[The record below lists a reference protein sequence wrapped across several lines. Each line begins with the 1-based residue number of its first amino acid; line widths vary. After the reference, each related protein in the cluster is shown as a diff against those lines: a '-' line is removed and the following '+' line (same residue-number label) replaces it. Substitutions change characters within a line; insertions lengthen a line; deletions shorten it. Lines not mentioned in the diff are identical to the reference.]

1 MPTTEFP
8 AVSDDPASATNGHVK
23 VERRERVIVRF
34 AGDSGDGMQ
43 LAGGRFTDAT
53 AVFGNDLATLPNFP
67 AEIRAPAG
75 SLAGVSSFQ
84 IHFASRDIATPGDLP
99 NVLVAMNP
107 AALKAN
113 LSQVE
118 RGATIIVNED
128 AFSTR
133 NLQKA
138 GYEESPL
145 EDDSLDAFQV
155 KRVPMTTIVTNAI
168 EGLEGATS
176 RDAQRARNLFA
187 LGLVSW
193 LYDRPTEGIE
203 RWIEGKFAS
212 KPHVREVN
220 LTAFRAGWNF
230 GETSELIDVRYEVLP
245 ARDVPPGVYRNVNGT
260 ATTALGLVAASV
272 RSGLPLVLSAYPI
285 TPASELLHDLATRK
299 SAGVRTI
306 QAEDEIA
313 AAGIALGA
321 AFGGALGVTATSGP
335 GLDLKAETIG
345 LAVALELP
353 MVIVDV
359 QRAGP
364 STGMPTKTEQS
375 DLLAALYGRHGESPV
390 PIVAASTPGQC
401 FDAAYEAVR
410 IAVRYRT
417 PVILLTD
424 LFLANGSEPW
434 RIPNAASLP
443 AIDPAFAKAPS
454 NGAPFQ
460 PYARNADGA
469 RPWAIPGT
477 PGLAHR
483 IGGLEKQDLTG
494 EISYDSANHARMTEL
509 RAAKV
514 AGIEVPD
521 VEVDHQ
527 DGADVL
533 VIGWGSSAGAIRAGV
548 RRIRVG
554 GRQAAFAHLHHL
566 NPLPANLGEVL
577 RAYRRVLL
585 PEMNSGQLARVLRSE
600 YLVDVRSYTRV
611 EGRPLFAAEIEQAIL
626 EEIST
631 PPSTPEQGAQR
642 QEGGAPWA

>member
-1 MPTTEFP
+1 MATTEFP
-8 AVSDDPASATNGHVK
+8 ALEGTVPARSRAAK

-53 AVFGNDLATLPNFP
+53 AFFGNDLATLPSFP

-84 IHFASRDIATPGDLP
+84 IHFAARDIATPGDAP

-113 LSQVE
+113 LGQLQT
-118 RGATIIVNED
+118 GATIIVNED

-138 GYEESPL
+138 GYEDSPL
-145 EDDSLDAFQV
+145 DDDSLDAFQV
-155 KRVPMTTIVTNAI
+155 KRVPMTALVTRAL

-187 LGLVSW
+187 LGVVSW
-193 LYDRPTEGIE
+193 LYERPTDVTE
-203 RWIEGKFAS
+203 RWIEQKFA
-212 KPHVREVN
+212 KQPHVREVN

-230 GETSELIDVRYEVLP
+230 GETSELIDVRYEVPP
-245 ARDVPPGVYRNVNGT
+245 ATDVPPGVYRNVNGT
-260 ATTALGLVAASV
+260 TTTALGLVAASI
-272 RSGLPLVLSAYPI
+272 RSGLPLVLAAYPI
-285 TPASELLHDLATRK
+285 TPASELLHDLATRRN
-299 SAGVRTI
+299 AGVRTI

-321 AFGGALGVTATSGP
+321 AFGGGLGVTATSGP
-335 GLDLKAETIG
+335 GLDLKTETIG

-353 MVIVDV
+353 LVVVDV

-410 IAVRYRT
+410 VAVRYRT

-424 LFLANGSEPW
+424 LFLANSSEPW
-434 RIPNAASLP
+434 RIPDAASLEP
-443 AIDPAFAKAPS
+443 IDPAFAKPPS
-454 NGAPFQ
+454 NGGRFQ
-460 PYARNADGA
+460 AYARNRDFA
-469 RPWAIPGT
+469 RPWAVPGT

-483 IGGLEKQDLTG
+483 IGGLEKQDVTG
-494 EISYDSANHARMTEL
+494 EISYDPANHARMTEL

-521 VEVDHQ
+521 VVVDHE
-527 DGADVL
+527 DDAEVL
-533 VIGWGSSAGAIRAGV
+533 VLGWGSSAGALRAGV
-548 RRIRVG
+548 RRVRDG
-554 GRQAAFAHLHHL
+554 GRKVARAHLHHL

-577 RAYRRVLL
+577 RAYRKVLL
-585 PEMNSGQLARVLRSE
+585 PEMNSGQLARVLRAE
-600 YLVDVRSYTRV
+600 YLVDVTSYTRV
-611 EGRPLFAAEIEQAIL
+611 EGRPLLAGEIEQAIL
-626 EEIST
+626 ELL
-631 PPSTPEQGAQR
+631 
-642 QEGGAPWA
+642 